1 MDEPV
6 VHIKQEGQSP
16 EGGKLTRL
24 IKREL
29 VDAPAEQE
37 GEDDQVDEREYPE
50 SHGHDSGQD
59 EDMAED
65 LSMAPDIMTPEDQM
79 EA

>member
-1 MDEPV
+1 M
-6 VHIKQEGQSP
+6 HIKQEGQSP
-16 EGGKLTRL
+16 EGGKLARL

-29 VDAPAEQE
+29 VDAPMEPE
-37 GEDDQVDEREYPE
+37 GEDDQVDEREYSE

-65 LSMAPDIMTPEDQM
+65 LSMAPDIMTPEDQI